1 LINAEIVCIN
11 IRFFA
16 GEPGS
21 SKTRHEKTSRQIGS
35 GGMLGRNIAMAV
47 CITCYALIA
56 NDTGAAATKNVATK
70 NAAKN
75 ATDNPLDIRL
85 ERSKVVVVAGRQSLQ
100 SASTAKPGDV
110 LLDVATYTN
119 KSSRTLSGVEATL
132 PVPINTELMMSTV
145 TPSTARASVDGTNF
159 FVMPLKRKVTQANG
173 VEVEHAVAAN
183 EYRYLR
189 WYPGEI
195 GPKQSIAFS
204 AQFKVAEDVA
214 GANGVVV
221 TLKK

>member
-1 LINAEIVCIN
+1 LINTEIVCSN

-21 SKTRHEKTSRQIGS
+21 SKTRDEKTSRQIGS

-47 CITCYALIA
+47 CIACYALIA

-70 NAAKN
+70 NAA
-75 ATDNPLDIRL
+75 DNLLDIRL
-85 ERSKVVVVAGRQSLQ
+85 ERSKVVVVAGKESLQ
-100 SASTAKPGDV
+100 NASTAKPGDV
-110 LLDVATYTN
+110 LQDVATYTN

-132 PVPINTELMMSTV
+132 PVPINTELMMNTV
-145 TPSTARASVDGTNF
+145 TPATARASVDGTNF
-159 FVMPLKRKVTQANG
+159 FAMPLKRKVKQANG
-173 VEVEHAVAAN
+173 VEVEQPVATS

-195 GPKQSIAFS
+195 GAKQSIAFS
-204 AQFKVAEDVA
+204 AQFRVADGVA
-214 GANGVVV
+214 GADGVNV
-221 TLKK
+221 TLRK